1 MPIARFQMPD
11 GRIGRFEVPEG
22 TTPEQA
28 QSMIAQH
35 MGSAKPAG
43 PAPMTADPTE
53 GMSTTDLV
61 LAGIGR
67 GMTSATRAAAQGIS
81 KLVGAD
87 AVGANLVSQNSI
99 DEAARLDAPLLNTTS
114 GKFGNVLGNAA
125 VAAPTALIPGANTY
139 TGATLIGAWLGGLT
153 TDGGLT
159 ERLKGAAFGG
169 AGGAAGKWLGD
180 LLGAGARAVASRAAD
195 KFAAAKAAG
204 AQKQLAAESMSQS
217 GYVIPP
223 ADLNPGLVTE
233 ALSGLS
239 GKIKTAQVASQRNQP
254 ITNSLARKAIGVAD
268 DAPITADALQAIRT
282 QAGSTGYAPIRAAGE
297 VTADKAYFKALDN
310 IAGQYQGAARSFPGA
325 AKNPVIDMVDGL
337 RQQKFDAGDAID
349 MIKVLRES
357 ADKAYRTG
365 DTGLG
370 KASKEAASAL
380 EGQLERHLTS
390 AGEPEALA
398 AFQEAR
404 KLIAKTYSV
413 QKALNPQTGDISA
426 PALAKM
432 LDKGKPLSG
441 DLLTIAQAAQ
451 AFPKA
456 TQALKEAPKAW
467 SPLDVAVG
475 AIGGASSGGML
486 GGLAMASRPAVRSML
501 LSGPVQRAA
510 LKGPSAPGLL
520 TNAPAWLLDQ
530 NLTRSMMPGLL
541 GMAATSN

>member
-22 TTPEQA
+22 TSPEQA
-28 QSMIAQH
+28 QSMIAQQV
-35 MGSAKPAG
+35 GGQAKPAE
-43 PAPMTADPTE
+43 ADYSPTN
-53 GMSTTDLV
+53 GMGTLDRM
-61 LAGIGR
+61 LAGVGR

-87 AVGANLVSQNSI
+87 QVGAWLVSKDSI
-99 DEAARLDAPLLNTTS
+99 DEAARLDAPLLKTTA
-114 GKFGNVLGNAA
+114 GKAGNIAGNVAI
-125 VAAPTALIPGANTY
+125 AAPTALIPGANTY
-139 TGATLIGAWLGGLT
+139 TGATLIGAGLGGLT
-153 TDGGLT
+153 TEGGL
-159 ERLKGAAFGG
+159 EDRLKGAAFGG
-169 AGGAAGKWLGD
+169 AGGAAGKGLGD
-180 LLGAGARAVASRAAD
+180 LLGAGARAVATKAAD
-195 KFAAAKAAG
+195 KFAALTAAN
-204 AQKQLAAESMSQS
+204 AQKQAASKAVADA

-223 ADLNPGLVTE
+223 ADLNPSLATE

-254 ITNSLARKAIGVAD
+254 VTNSLARQALGIAE

-282 QAGSTGYAPIRAAGE
+282 QAGSSGYAPIRAAGE
-297 VTADKAYFKALDN
+297 VTADKAYTKALDN

-325 AKNPVIDMVDGL
+325 AKNPVIEMVDGL

-370 KASKEAASAL
+370 KASKGAAEAL
-380 EGQLERHLTS
+380 EGQLERHLTAS
-390 AGEPEALA
+390 GQPEALA

-413 QKALNPQTGDISA
+413 QKALNSQTGDVSA

-432 LDKGKPLSG
+432 LEKGKPLSG
-441 DLLTIAQAAQ
+441 ELQTIAQAAQ

-456 TQALKEAPKAW
+456 TQALKETPKAW

-475 AIGGASSGGML
+475 ALGGASSGGML
-486 GGLAMASRPAVRSML
+486 GGLAMASRPAVRSLL
-501 LSGPVQRAA
+501 LSGPMQRAA

-520 TNAPAWLLDQ
+520 YTGPARLLDQ
-530 NLTRSMMPGLL
+530 DLTRAMMPGLL